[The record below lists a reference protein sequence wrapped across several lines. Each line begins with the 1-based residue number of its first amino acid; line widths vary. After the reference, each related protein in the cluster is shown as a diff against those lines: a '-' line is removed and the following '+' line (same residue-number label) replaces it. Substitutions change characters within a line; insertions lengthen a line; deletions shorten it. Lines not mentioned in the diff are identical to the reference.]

1 MNTAQAL
8 GLLALIIT
16 FFIIKYGLWG
26 DLRMN
31 MWANGVLQNWNG
43 KLSRIFI
50 SERRPILI
58 GDYIRDNKVSLG
70 ILLLSFSLESFI
82 ITVSFF
88 GYLLY
93 PTNAIH
99 FIIFTV
105 FSFCL
110 ISSLARLILVALE
123 IRSYD
128 TYLGEVESDMA
139 FIFLKGSTN
148 DVNNAIVRVEDHEGP
163 LVDLI
168 HLMAKELDKNGY
180 INSRESA
187 LCNKV

>member
-8 GLLALIIT
+8 GLLALII
-16 FFIIKYGLWG
+16 FSVFIKFTIRKG
-26 DLRMN
+26 LRMG
-31 MWANGVLQNWNG
+31 MWANGVCQNKGG
-43 KLSRIFI
+43 KLSRLFM

-93 PTNAIH
+93 PTNALHVIV
-99 FIIFTV
+99 FIALSTA
-105 FSFCL
+105 FSL
-110 ISSLARLILVALE
+110 SIPILDFVVLG
-123 IRSYD
+123 IRSYG
-128 TYLGEVESDMA
+128 TYLGQVESDMA
-139 FIFLKGSTN
+139 FILLKGSTN
-148 DVNNAIVRVEDHEGP
+148 DINNATVRIDDHKGHCGG
-163 LVDLI
+163 LI
-168 HLMAKELDKNGY
+168 HLMAEELDKNGY

-187 LCNKV
+187 LCDKV

>member
-82 ITVSFF
+82 ITASFF

-93 PTNAIH
+93 PTHALHVIV
-99 FIIFTV
+99 FIALSSS
-105 FSFCL
+105 FSVS
-110 ISSLARLILVALE
+110 IPILDFVVLG
-123 IRSYD
+123 IRSYG

-139 FIFLKGSTN
+139 FILLKGSTN
-148 DVNNAIVRVEDHEGP
+148 DINNATVRIDDHKGHCGG
-163 LVDLI
+163 LI